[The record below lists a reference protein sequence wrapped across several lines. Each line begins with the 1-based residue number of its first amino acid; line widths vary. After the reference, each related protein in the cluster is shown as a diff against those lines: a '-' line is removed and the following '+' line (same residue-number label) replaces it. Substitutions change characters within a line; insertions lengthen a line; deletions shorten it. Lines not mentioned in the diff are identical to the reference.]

1 MVRKYFTFNYRGRTE
16 GKTLLT
22 GIRKQDCT
30 LYITG
35 FYEPSSSSVSY
46 IYKEESTS
54 SLAISFLYI
63 GTLKQA
69 KKNEGTWIDLSFH
82 GKNTNLYGPN
92 YVPERELIQTVGNYF
107 TGTNDSVLLGCLYQ
121 TLYESNNQKQ
131 KDKNQ
136 EEQTKGK
143 WTIIVPPFG
152 NSTLNTICHSVN
164 GGLVVGNYDTTE
176 NSNISKAFIYDIYT
190 SNYYDIV
197 IPNMQILSISAYG
210 IILKNKE
217 KEKKIYTICGGYIE
231 RVEEGSK
238 AYMVDFDLKKKR
250 FTNFRSFS
258 YPIKTQANKPS
269 FVTHFDGISYDEK
282 KDKYYLTGDY
292 SNPPCLSQG
301 CKNQIS
307 KEIGNLEGAFVATVE
322 GKGEVKWETLSYMSP
337 SILSGN
343 SIAKDIVV
351 GVYATQDNTYGYISY
366 T

>member
-1 MVRKYFTFNYRGRTE
+1 MTE

-22 GIRKQDCT
+22 GIRKHECT

-35 FYEPSSSSVSY
+35 FYEPSVSSSF
-46 IYKEESTS
+46 YKEEST

-92 YVPERELIQTVGNYF
+92 YIPERELTQTVGNYF

-121 TLYESNNQKQ
+121 TKEQKEQ
-131 KDKNQ
+131 KEKERQ
-136 EEQTKGK
+136 KEEGK

-190 SNYYDIV
+190 ADYYDII
-197 IPNMQILSISAYG
+197 IPNMQVFSISAYG
-210 IILKNKE
+210 IILKTLFPKNKEKE

-231 RVEEGSK
+231 RIEEGSK
-238 AYMVDFDLKKKR
+238 AYMVDFDLRKKR
-250 FTNFRSFS
+250 FFNFRSFS
-258 YPIKTQANKPS
+258 YPIKNLQTQNTQPS
-269 FVTHFDGISYDEK
+269 FVTHFDGLSYDER

-292 SNPPCLSQG
+292 SNPPCFSQG
-301 CKNQIS
+301 CKE
-307 KEIGNLEGAFVATVE
+307 KEQTQENLEGAFIATVNRE
-322 GKGEVKWETLSYMSP
+322 GEVKWEELSYMSP
-337 SILSGN
+337 SIISGN
-343 SIAKDIVV
+343 SIAKNIVI
-351 GVYATQDNTYGYISY
+351 GVYATQENTYGYISY